1 MKKSTLLSLLTAG
14 AVIATSAGT
23 FAAWDQTTAT
33 ASSNVTINTRVKTEV
48 ATNLSFT
55 APTELNTTDGT
66 TSDYTGTAVINVEN
80 IPEAKKADYKLD
92 VSEVSVYAT
101 AEDGTTK
108 AALVDAAAYTAVA
121 TDGKTDLATD
131 VNGTHP
137 ITVNLKINDNEKG
150 HALAGENLIVEVN
163 AEVKANTAS

>member
-55 APTELNTTDGT
+55 APTELNTTDG
-66 TSDYTGTAVINVEN
+66 DR
-80 IPEAKKADYKLD
+80 K
-92 VSEVSVYAT
+92 SV
-101 AEDGTTK
+101 
-108 AALVDAAAYTAVA
+108 V
-121 TDGKTDLATD
+121 
-131 VNGTHP
+131 
-137 ITVNLKINDNEKG
+137 
-150 HALAGENLIVEVN
+150 
-163 AEVKANTAS
+163 

>member
-55 APTELNTTDGT
+55 APTELNTTDGA
-66 TSDYTGTAVINVEN
+66 TSNYTGSASIKVEN
-80 IPEAKKADYKLD
+80 IPEAKKAEYKLD
-92 VSEVSVYAT
+92 VSEVNVYAT
-101 AEDGTTK
+101 TDGTTK
-108 AALVDAAAYTAVA
+108 GAAIDAEAYTAVA
-121 TDGKTDLATD
+121 TDG
-131 VNGTHP
+131 NGTHP
-137 ITVNLKINDNEKG
+137 ITVDLQIKDNEKG
-150 HALAGENLIVEVN
+150 HALAGEKLIVEVN

>member
-55 APTELNTTDGT
+55 APTELNTTDGA
-66 TSDYTGTAVINVEN
+66 TSNYTGSASIKVEN
-80 IPEAKKADYKLD
+80 IPEAKKAEYKLD
-92 VSEVSVYAT
+92 VSEVNVYAT
-101 AEDGTTK
+101 
-108 AALVDAAAYTAVA
+108 
-121 TDGKTDLATD
+121 TDGKADLATD

-137 ITVNLKINDNEKG
+137 ITVDLQIKDNEKG
-150 HALAGENLIVEVN
+150 HALAGEKLIVEVN

>member
-55 APTELNTTDGT
+55 APTELNTTDGA
-66 TSDYTGTAVINVEN
+66 TSNYTGSASIKVEN
-80 IPEAKKADYKLD
+80 IPEAKKAEYKLD
-92 VSEVSVYAT
+92 VSEVNVYAT
-101 AEDGTTK
+101 TDGTTK
-108 AALVDAAAYTAVA
+108 GAAIDAEAYTAVA
-121 TDGKTDLATD
+121 TDGKADLATD

-137 ITVNLKINDNEKG
+137 ITVDLQIKDNEKG
-150 HALAGENLIVEVN
+150 HALAREKLIVEVN

>member
-33 ASSNVTINTRVKTEV
+33 ASSNVTINARVKTDVTTE
-48 ATNLSFT
+48 LSFT
-55 APTELNTTDGT
+55 APTELNTTDEA
-66 TSDYTGTAVINVEN
+66 TSNYTGSASIKVEN
-80 IPEAKKADYKLD
+80 IPDAKKAEYKLD
-92 VSEVSVYAT
+92 VSNVNVYAT
-101 AEDGTTK
+101 TDGTTK
-108 AALVDAAAYTAVA
+108 GAAIDAAAYTAVA
-121 TDGKTDLATD
+121 TDGKTDLDTD

-137 ITVNLKINDNEKG
+137 ITVDLKINDNDEG
-150 HALAGENLIVEVN
+150 HALAGKKLIVEVN